1 MTDVGVSR
9 PTTGDV
15 ALGLLIAWLIFTAA
29 VSVVTGAWF
38 TIFAGFG
45 VGNTVSDEIPPYV
58 GRSSW
63 VGELLQMLA
72 LVAFLAT
79 VVGAISSLVLMFR
92 SAGVARRAWQAS
104 R

>member
-1 MTDVGVSR
+1 LALHDNINHLGKPHVSTGCQSTIVATTRRKR
-9 PTTGDV
+9 PT
-15 ALGLLIAWLIFTAA
+15 
-29 VSVVTGAWF
+29 
-38 TIFAGFG
+38 GFG

-58 GRSSW
+58 GRSSS

-79 VVGAISSLVLMFR
+79 VVGAICSLILMFR